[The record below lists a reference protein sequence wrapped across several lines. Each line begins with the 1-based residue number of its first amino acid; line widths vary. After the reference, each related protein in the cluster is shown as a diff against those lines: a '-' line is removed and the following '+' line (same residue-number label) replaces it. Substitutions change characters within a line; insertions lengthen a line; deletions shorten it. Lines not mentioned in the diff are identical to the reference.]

1 MAKSRPKL
9 IVIEAPGVDV
19 GAIEHALGGA
29 YEIEVRAAEG
39 GNGRGAVPT
48 PGGVD
53 ALLAAQLL
61 GAIGEGV
68 ALVSLSGEE
77 LWSNRWFGERSGEVR
92 AAVMGVCRDAGAE
105 YAHATGRSDARR
117 YRVEPASGGVFDVE
131 VSAFA
136 GGAGGGAGEAR
147 RLVAVVRDVTSEYEH
162 QRKIDAIARAGA
174 DLVRLDAEEIR
185 RANMVERLRMLEKK
199 VIRLANDLLHFH
211 NFSIRLVD
219 KKTGRLEVVIS
230 RGLPQDIEDLE
241 LYAGKEGNGIC
252 GWVAAT
258 GEPYLCAD
266 PDSDPLFLPGVDNA
280 KASLTV
286 PLRIHD
292 QVIGVM
298 DIESTE
304 AGAFTASDLQFAEIF
319 ARHVAIALHILDL
332 LVVERSATNEVACG
346 RVEGELSEPLD
357 DILAE
362 AETLL
367 ASHEARD
374 PESVAHL
381 QRIKADVESIRRRVR
396 NVAAGPQTLLGVERA
411 LARREVDPALVTRR
425 VLIADDEAKIRRVL
439 GDVLKHRG
447 ATVVVCENGRFAIE
461 ELERAERGEIEAFD
475 LIISDIKMP
484 DRNGYEVFSA
494 ARRVNPDLPVILMT
508 GFGYDP
514 HHSIVRASQEGLSA
528 VLFKPFQIERMIEE
542 VRSALTRDA
551 AAEDEV
557 PDAAEHPK

>member
-9 IVIEAPGVDV
+9 ILLEAPGLDV

-29 YEIEVRAAEG
+29 YDIEVRAAEG
-39 GNGRGAVPT
+39 SNGAASPVPA
-48 PGGVD
+48 GVD

-68 ALVSLSGEE
+68 ALASLGGDE
-77 LWSNRWFGERSGEVR
+77 LWSNRWFGDRSGEVR

-105 YAHATGRSDARR
+105 IAHATGRTDARR
-117 YRVEPASGGVFDVE
+117 YRVEPATGGVSDVE

-136 GGAGGGAGEAR
+136 GGEGEPT
-147 RLVAVVRDVTSEYEH
+147 RLVAVVRDVTAEYEH

-211 NFSIRLVD
+211 NFSIRLLD
-219 KKTGRLEVVIS
+219 KKSGRLEVVIS

-241 LYAGKEGNGIC
+241 LYASKEGNGIC

-258 GEPYLCAD
+258 GEPYLCTD

-280 KASLTV
+280 KATLTV

-447 ATVVVCENGRFAIE
+447 ATVVVCENGRLAID

-494 ARRVNPDLPVILMT
+494 ARRVNPDIPVILMT

-542 VRSALTRDA
+542 VRSALSREP

-557 PDAAEHPK
+557 PDAVEHPK